1 MVFWWLQGGRSYLI
15 HLISLD
21 IRSEIRRKFLIDA
34 ESSTYNLFQQLL
46 KMFSTIFIDSQSF
59 LKFFFKKNFL
69 NKQVIEV
76 NRSKFNCS
84 L

>member
-59 LKFFFKKNFL
+59 LKIFLKKNKLF
-69 NKQVIEV
+69 K
-76 NRSKFNCS
+76 
-84 L
+84 